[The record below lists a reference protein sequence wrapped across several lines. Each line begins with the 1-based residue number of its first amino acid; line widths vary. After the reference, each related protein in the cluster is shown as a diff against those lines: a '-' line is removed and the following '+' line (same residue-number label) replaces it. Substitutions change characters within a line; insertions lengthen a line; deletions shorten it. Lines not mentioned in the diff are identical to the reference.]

1 MRVPLRV
8 RVELLLARDGTLDF
22 LRRNYP
28 LFDKAVRDYCRDCPM
43 EEIQDSVM
51 HSLEA
56 YTEFVNAVAQEIG
69 FGPPQFVAQFPQ
81 SLQSEIAFILC
92 LRRQLAEP
100 VQKRARTVVLTVEHD
115 SRSWH

>member
-1 MRVPLRV
+1 MLSWVGQERRLSSNGPVNFLGRNFPLLDEAVGHDHEVASMKKVEHPVIEALQANPKLLDAVPKQVCFR
-8 RVELLLARDGTLDF
+8 A
-22 LRRNYP
+22 
-28 LFDKAVRDYCRDCPM
+28 
-43 EEIQDSVM
+43 
-51 HSLEA
+51 
-56 YTEFVNAVAQEIG
+56 
-69 FGPPQFVAQFPQ
+69 PQFVAQFPQ